1 MQQQTIHGGHM
12 STFTNTY
19 SNDNDNYFS
28 NLGRATRAFLG
39 ALLATKPYS
48 ELAQK
53 EVIASNVADEEQRYV
68 RPSKRDFALLNSEA
82 NRYEKLMPNLAS
94 ELRFLASRG

>member
-1 MQQQTIHGGHM
+1 M

-19 SNDNDNYFS
+19 SNDDNYFS

-39 ALLATKPYS
+39 ALLASKPYS

-53 EVIASNVADEEQRYV
+53 EVIATGTSSTDERYV
-68 RPSKRDFALLNSEA
+68 RPSQRDIALLNSEA
-82 NRYEKLMPNLAS
+82 ARYEHLMPNLAS

>member
-1 MQQQTIHGGHM
+1 M

-39 ALLATKPYS
+39 ALLASKPYS
-48 ELAQK
+48 DLAQK
-53 EVIASNVADEEQRYV
+53 EVIAGSTGNSDARYV
-68 RPSKRDFALLNSEA
+68 RPSQRDIALLNSEA
-82 NRYEKLMPNLAS
+82 ARYEHLMPNLAS

>member
-1 MQQQTIHGGHM
+1 M

-19 SNDNDNYFS
+19 SNNNDNYFS

-39 ALLATKPYS
+39 ALLASKPYS
-48 ELAQK
+48 QLAQK
-53 EVIASNVADEEQRYV
+53 EVIASGVTDEEQRYV

-82 NRYEKLMPNLAS
+82 NRYEKLMPNLAA

>member
-1 MQQQTIHGGHM
+1 M
-12 STFTNTY
+12 STFTYTY

-39 ALLATKPYS
+39 ALLASKPYS

-53 EVIASNVADEEQRYV
+53 EVIATNTSTSSAEEQRYV
-68 RPSKRDFALLNSEA
+68 RPSKRDIALLNSEA
-82 NRYEKLMPNLAS
+82 ARYEHLMPNLAS

>member
-1 MQQQTIHGGHM
+1 M

-19 SNDNDNYFS
+19 SNDDNYFS

-39 ALLATKPYS
+39 ALLASKPYS

-53 EVIASNVADEEQRYV
+53 EVIATGISSTDERYV
-68 RPSKRDFALLNSEA
+68 RPSQHDIALLNSEA
-82 NRYEKLMPNLAS
+82 ARYEHLMPNLAS

>member
-1 MQQQTIHGGHM
+1 M

-39 ALLATKPYS
+39 ALLASKPYS

-53 EVIASNVADEEQRYV
+53 EVIATNTSSAEEQRYV
-68 RPSKRDFALLNSEA
+68 RP
-82 NRYEKLMPNLAS
+82 AS
-94 ELRFLASRG
+94 ATSRC

>member
-1 MQQQTIHGGHM
+1 M

-19 SNDNDNYFS
+19 HNDDNYFS

-39 ALLATKPYS
+39 ALLASKPYS

-53 EVIASNVADEEQRYV
+53 EVIATDTGSTDERHV
-68 RPSKRDFALLNSEA
+68 RPSQRDFALLNSEA
-82 NRYEKLMPNLAS
+82 NRYEKLMPNLAA

>member
-1 MQQQTIHGGHM
+1 M

-28 NLGRATRAFLG
+28 NLGRATRAFLS
-39 ALLATKPYS
+39 ALLASKPYS
-48 ELAQK
+48 DLAQK
-53 EVIASNVADEEQRYV
+53 EVIASSVANEERYV
-68 RPSKRDFALLNSEA
+68 RPSKRDIALLNSEA
-82 NRYEKLMPNLAS
+82 ARYENLMPNLAS

>member
-1 MQQQTIHGGHM
+1 M

-39 ALLATKPYS
+39 ALLASKPYS

-53 EVIASNVADEEQRYV
+53 EVIATNTSTSSTEEQRYV
-68 RPSKRDFALLNSEA
+68 RPSKRDIALLNSEA
-82 NRYEKLMPNLAS
+82 ARYEHLMPNLAS

>member
-1 MQQQTIHGGHM
+1 M
-12 STFTNTY
+12 STFTTTY
-19 SNDNDNYFS
+19 SNDDNYFS

-53 EVIASNVADEEQRYV
+53 EVIANSGTEQEQRYV
-68 RPSKRDFALLNSEA
+68 RPSQRDIALLNSEA
-82 NRYEKLMPNLAS
+82 ARYEHLMPNLAS
-94 ELRFLASRG
+94 ELRFLATRG

>member
-1 MQQQTIHGGHM
+1 M

-39 ALLATKPYS
+39 ALLASKPYS
-48 ELAQK
+48 ALAQK
-53 EVIASNVADEEQRYV
+53 EVIASSVTNEERYV
-68 RPSKRDFALLNSEA
+68 RPSKRDIALLNSEA
-82 NRYEKLMPNLAS
+82 ARYENLMPNLAS

>member
-1 MQQQTIHGGHM
+1 M

-19 SNDNDNYFS
+19 QNDDNYFS

-39 ALLATKPYS
+39 ALLASKPYS
-48 ELAQK
+48 DLAQK
-53 EVIASNVADEEQRYV
+53 EVIASRTADTDARPVRPV
-68 RPSKRDFALLNSEA
+68 RPSQRDIALLNSEA
-82 NRYEKLMPNLAS
+82 NRYEHLMPNLAA

>member
-1 MQQQTIHGGHM
+1 M

-53 EVIASNVADEEQRYV
+53 EVIASSTGTSSAEEQRYV
-68 RPSKRDFALLNSEA
+68 RPSMRDIALLNSEA
-82 NRYEKLMPNLAS
+82 ARYEHLMPNLAS

>member
-1 MQQQTIHGGHM
+1 M

-39 ALLATKPYS
+39 ALLASKPYS

-53 EVIASNVADEEQRYV
+53 EVIASSVANEERYV
-68 RPSKRDFALLNSEA
+68 RPSKRDIALLNSEA
-82 NRYEKLMPNLAS
+82 ARYEHLMPNLAS

>member
-1 MQQQTIHGGHM
+1 M

-19 SNDNDNYFS
+19 SNDDNYFS

-39 ALLATKPYS
+39 ALLASKPYS

-53 EVIASNVADEEQRYV
+53 NVIATNTSASSAEEQRYV
-68 RPSKRDFALLNSEA
+68 RPSKRDIALLNSEA
-82 NRYEKLMPNLAS
+82 ARYEHLMPNLAS